1 MQVEAIND
9 HEWIIKEST
18 KVRAAMDEI
27 HHAEELRESGH
38 IQAAISKLNTII
50 KEVPD
55 AIEPYNDLYLF
66 LLEEDHDAEAK
77 ERLESAAHHFYNL
90 LPEQLRNEDGQR
102 LNWEFLEN
110 RPFLRL
116 YCNLGREYL
125 DEKAF
130 GLANAIFDQLLK
142 WNPGDNQGV
151 RELKVQCCFELDDMD
166 EVLTIYRAYSDEE
179 LLASII
185 YAEPL
190 ALIRQGQTQ
199 KARKALKTAIN
210 TRPKVARKLL
220 KKSCVKPKKFE
231 PGLITVGGNDEAYV
245 YRLDFGK
252 YWRTTPGAMEM
263 LKQVFEAYQVSS
275 KYDTESL
282 GNMD

>member
-18 KVRAAMDEI
+18 KVRAAMDKI
-27 HHAEELRESGH
+27 HKAEELTESG
-38 IQAAISKLNTII
+38 QTEAAKNKLKTII
-50 KEVPD
+50 KEAPD
-55 AIEPYNDLYLF
+55 AIEPYNDLYF
-66 LLEEDHDAEAK
+66 CLLQEDNDVEAK

-166 EVLTIYRAYSDEE
+166 EVLTICREYRDD
-179 LLASII
+179 LLASVL

-210 TRPKVARKLL
+210 KVGQKSRPNL
-220 KKSCVKPKKFE
+220 
-231 PGLITVGGNDEAYV
+231 
-245 YRLDFGK
+245 
-252 YWRTTPGAMEM
+252 
-263 LKQVFEAYQVSS
+263 
-275 KYDTESL
+275 
-282 GNMD
+282 